1 MLIVKL
7 TGGLG
12 NQLFQY
18 AIGRVM
24 TEQSY
29 QELRLD
35 INSFT
40 WDKLRNYALSPF
52 NLHARI
58 ASNDEIKKI
67 KNYNVNIKDRIL
79 HKIKGKSIPYYLYS
93 TIKEPIFS
101 FDTNFNKYRTKNVY
115 IEGYWQSEK
124 YFIQIRSL
132 LLKEINIDDS
142 KLSIT
147 MRSLKSRIL
156 NLENSVSIHVRR
168 GDYISNTLTSEF
180 HGSCDLNYYKN
191 AMNVI
196 EQSIETPIYFVFSDD
211 KSYVKEMFE
220 NNENIIVV
228 EGISFDYEELLLM
241 SYCKHHIIANSSFS
255 WWGAWLNQNSNK
267 KVIAPSR
274 WFLNN
279 EMQELSRDLI
289 PLNWIKI

>member
-18 AIGRVM
+18 AMGRAM
-24 TEQSY
+24 TEQSNE
-29 QELRLD
+29 ELRLD
-35 INSFT
+35 INSFI

-52 NLHARI
+52 TLHARI

-79 HKIKGKSIPYYLYS
+79 HKIIGKSIPYYLYS
-93 TIKEPIFS
+93 SIKEPIFS

-115 IEGYWQSEK
+115 LEGYWQSEK

-132 LLKEINIDDS
+132 LLKEINVDDS

-147 MRSLKSRIL
+147 TRSLKSRIL

-196 EQSIETPIYFVFSDD
+196 EQSIEAPIYFVFSDN

-220 NNENIIVV
+220 NNENIIIV

-241 SYCKHHIIANSSFS
+241 SLCKHNIIANSSFS

-279 EMQELSRDLI
+279 EMQELSMDLI